1 MAQTV
6 KRLPTM
12 QETRVRSLG
21 GEDSLEKEMATHS
34 STLAW
39 MGEAMVGYSPQGRKE
54 LTGLNDFTSLQI
66 AGREQLHPPTENWI
80 NDLLSRPNQN
90 KSVSLL
96 LSQSLPLGSFHKP
109 LILLHQRAERLKT
122 TITEH

>member
-1 MAQTV
+1 MV

-80 NDLLSRPNQN
+80 KDLLSMALTIRTRPTFP
-90 KSVSLL
+90 LC
-96 LSQSLPLGSFHKP
+96 QSLPSGSFHKP
-109 LILLHQRAERLKT
+109 LILRHQRADRLKT
-122 TITEH
+122 TVTEN